1 VKLVAQELTIAAPPS
16 VVYRYLTDPA
26 FFVEWMADMA
36 TLDPTPGGQIRWTH
50 ANGDTCSGTYVEL
63 VPNRRVVFTYGWER
77 VEVEIPPG
85 STVVEIDLHPDGLD
99 ATRLRLVHR
108 GLDDLAADAHHGG
121 WSHYLGRLRHASEG
135 GAPGADP
142 FANLRVPTPEE
153 LRR

>member
-1 VKLVAQELTIAAPPS
+1 VKLVVQELTISAPPD
-16 VVYRYLTDPA
+16 VVYRYLVDPA
-26 FFVEWMADMA
+26 WFVEWMADTA

-50 ANGDTCSGTYVEL
+50 AIGDTCSGTFVEL
-63 VPNRRVVFTYGWER
+63 VPNRRVVFSYGWER

-85 STVVEIDLHPDGLD
+85 STVVEIDLHPAGPDT
-99 ATRLRLVHR
+99 TRLRLVHR

-121 WSHYLGRLRHASEG
+121 WTLYLGRLRDASEG
-135 GAPGADP
+135 RTPGPDP